1 MTQKYFLSIILA
13 FIFSI
18 LSYSQSKYIEKSE
31 KLFQKKKYEKCIKS
45 TNKYLTKGEKTAEL
59 QFYIVAS
66 NLALFHGSESK
77 TQKYS
82 YLKKSIKSWERLER
96 YNKTNTD
103 YSALKDSI
111 VKNIYTFS
119 EINYIQRNRTKHR
132 YLHEQLAEVFKDTT
146 EIYRILHKP
155 KAIVKEIKIDNSI
168 VDIRKQALENAKH
181 VIGVK
186 YKYGGTDSTGFDC
199 SGFTQYVY
207 KSIGIDLPH
216 NANAQSEVGKSI
228 ALKDAK
234 PGDLI
239 FFGKNRAF
247 HAGMIFNNKNG
258 EIELIHC
265 VSGGV
270 HHQTYD
276 DENTKYW
283 LGRVYK
289 VKRIIED

>member
-1 MTQKYFLSIILA
+1 MTIKYFLSITLV
-13 FIFSI
+13 FVFSI

-45 TNKYLTKGEKTAEL
+45 TTKYIAKGEKTSEL

-66 NLALFHGSESK
+66 NLALFHNSESK

-82 YLKKSIKSWERLER
+82 YLKRSIKAWEKLEK

-103 YSALKDSI
+103 YSALEDSI
-111 VKNIYTFS
+111 VKDIYSFS
-119 EINYIQRNRTKHR
+119 EINYIQRNRTKHQ
-132 YLHEQLAEVFKDTT
+132 YLHKQLAEVFRDTT

-216 NANAQSEVGKSI
+216 NANAQSEFGESI
-228 ALKDAK
+228 TLKEAK

-239 FFGKNRAF
+239 FFGNNRAF

-258 EIELIHC
+258 KIELIHC

-270 HHQTYD
+270 HHQNYD